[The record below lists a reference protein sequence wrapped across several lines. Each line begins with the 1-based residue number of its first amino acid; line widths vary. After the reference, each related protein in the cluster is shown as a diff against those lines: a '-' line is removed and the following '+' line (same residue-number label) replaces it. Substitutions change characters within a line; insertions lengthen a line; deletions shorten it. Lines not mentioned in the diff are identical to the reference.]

1 MLKTY
6 STSASKWKF
15 DVQCNIR
22 NYATIQNRGFE
33 LEFDANILP
42 STSELNGMFFGNWS
56 TNRNKITK
64 LDGTSSLFLDGFAG
78 SSSRA
83 HY

>member
-1 MLKTY
+1 VPLNGS
-6 STSASKWKF
+6 STFNA
-15 DVQCNIR
+15 IYG

-83 HY
+83 VLDNL